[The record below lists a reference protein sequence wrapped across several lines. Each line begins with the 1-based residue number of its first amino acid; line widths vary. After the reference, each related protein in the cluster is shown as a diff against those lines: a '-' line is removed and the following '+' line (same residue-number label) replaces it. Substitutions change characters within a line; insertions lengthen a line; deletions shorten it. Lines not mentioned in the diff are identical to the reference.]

1 MIDTVYMIY
10 LRYDRFNIIGMYD
23 IYMYIYNTFN
33 IYDHINIHQISDCKI
48 LWFMI
53 WYLQDDLYTTSIWY
67 MYTVWWS
74 YICIYSIYAYKAF

>member
-33 IYDHINIHQISDCKI
+33 IYDH
-48 LWFMI
+48 M
-53 WYLQDDLYTTSIWY
+53 LYHI
-67 MYTVWWS
+67 
-74 YICIYSIYAYKAF
+74 